1 MAHPYNHN
9 QYTKETIP
17 VVTYSP
23 TDDNGVQT
31 PLEISN
37 LTSGNLTFTESVQ
50 LRSGIYSLG
59 FNCTINTPAQP
70 VTVKVRPYIDH
81 AQARVGNALAISQLG
96 SSASATAITVAAT
109 PTGIYSNAHVIYAGT
124 GAFAGLQNTVPLIH
138 GLQVTVSVT
147 AASATD
153 TGKVGWAIV
162 AVPE

>member
-9 QYTKETIP
+9 QYTKETLP

-37 LTSGNLTFTESVQ
+37 LTAGNLTFTDSVQ
-50 LRSGIYSLG
+50 LRSGVYSLG
-59 FNCTINTPAQP
+59 FNCTVNTPAQA
-70 VTVKVRPYIDH
+70 VVVKVRPYIDH
-81 AQARVGNALAISQLG
+81 AQSRVGNALAFSQLG
-96 SSASATAITVAAT
+96 SNAAATALTVAAT
-109 PTGIYSNAHVIYAGT
+109 PTGVYSNAHVIYSGT
-124 GAFAGLQNTVPLIH
+124 GSLAGLQNTVPLIH

>member
-9 QYTKETIP
+9 QFTKDSMP

-37 LTSGNLTFTESVQ
+37 LTAGDLTFTETVQ

-59 FNCTINTPAQP
+59 LNCTVNTPEQA
-70 VTVKVRPYIDH
+70 VTLQVRPYVDH
-81 AQARVGNALAISQLG
+81 AQNRVGNALAISQLG
-96 SSASATAITVAAT
+96 SNAAATALTVAAT
-109 PTGIYSNAHVIYAGT
+109 ATGVYSNAHVIYAGT
-124 GAFAGLQNTVPLIH
+124 GALAGLQDTVPLIH
-138 GLQVTVSVT
+138 GLQVTISVT

-153 TGKVGWAIV
+153 TGKVGWALI